1 MWCYNLIDVFFF
13 LDDMENLDHL
23 FVYYMETMSISNTLL
38 CLQGH
43 LEIISYMFKLVWST
57 KLRYLDDQSC
67 EVL

>member
-1 MWCYNLIDVFFF
+1 MWCYNLIDVFFFF

-43 LEIISYMFKLVWST
+43 LEIISYMFKLV
-57 KLRYLDDQSC
+57 
-67 EVL
+67 